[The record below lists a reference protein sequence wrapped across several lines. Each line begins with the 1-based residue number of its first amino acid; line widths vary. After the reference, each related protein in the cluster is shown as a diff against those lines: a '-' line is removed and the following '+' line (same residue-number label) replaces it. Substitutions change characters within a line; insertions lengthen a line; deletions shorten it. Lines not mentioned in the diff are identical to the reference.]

1 MAQAMDLT
9 AFTRVRD
16 DGSLGMDFAV
26 EGVSC
31 GGCISRIETALKHVP
46 GVIDA
51 RLNFT
56 NKRLSVGWAEG
67 AAVPD
72 DVVRSLEQLGYTAH
86 PFSPEAA
93 ENDDDRQ
100 AKQLLKCLGVAGFAA
115 MNIMLLSV
123 PVWTGSDITPETRD
137 FFHWLSALI
146 ALPAAAYAGRPFF
159 ASAFAALRNRS
170 VNMDVP
176 ISLGVLLALGM
187 SLVET
192 VNHAENAYFD
202 SAVMLLFFL
211 LCGRYLDRAMR
222 RRTRTV
228 AGNLAAFRTETAH
241 RLEADG
247 ALVAVPANALKP
259 GDRVMVRPG
268 DRVPADGVVLGGMSE
283 IDEGLITGETRPRV
297 LKAGDTVYAGSLNF
311 SGALTLRVTAGG
323 EKTLLDEIERL
334 LDKAVQSKSRS
345 VQLADRAAR
354 YYAPVVHTAAAL
366 TLIGWLIAGASVH
379 DAIITAISVLII
391 TCPCALALAIP
402 AVQVVTAGKLFRAG
416 IFLNSGGAIERLAE
430 VDTVVFDKTGTLTLP
445 DSRVANVAEIPPDL
459 LATAARLALSSR
471 HPLATA
477 VARESEDK
485 RPFDQ
490 ATEEP
495 GRGVRAMVD
504 GIEVRLGSPAFCG
517 VAVANHDAAAPDASI
532 IAFRHGRRPTV
543 MLVQQSLRPDAVAVV
558 DALRKRGLD
567 IRILSGDRRDAVAPI
582 AAALGITDWQ
592 AGVTPK
598 DKVAALQAL
607 KAQGRRTLMVGD
619 GLNDAP
625 SLAEAHVSM
634 SPITA
639 AELSQAHADAVFLG
653 TRLAPVLEALVT
665 ARQARNLMTQ
675 NLCLAVIYNAVA
687 VPIAIAG
694 LVTPLIAALA
704 MSGSSMLVTL
714 NALRLRLPRRKPEPP
729 APSPAPEQQPAP
741 VPQMEWIG
749 G

>member
-1 MAQAMDLT
+1 MTQAMDLS

-31 GGCISRIETALKHVP
+31 GGCISRIETALKRVP
-46 GVIDA
+46 GVVDA

-56 NKRLSVGWAEG
+56 NKRLTIAWTEG
-67 AAVPD
+67 AVVPD
-72 DVVRSLEQLGYTAH
+72 DVVRSLEQLGYAAH
-86 PFSPEAA
+86 PFAAQAA

-100 AKQLLKCLGVAGFAA
+100 AKQLLRCLGVAGFAA

-123 PVWTGSDITPETRD
+123 SVWAGSDITPETRD

-159 ASAFAALRNRS
+159 SSAFAALRNRA

-192 VNHAENAYFD
+192 VNHAEHAYFD
-202 SAVMLLFFL
+202 SATMLLFFL

-222 RRTRTV
+222 RRTRAT
-228 AGNLAAFRTETAH
+228 AGNLAAFRTETAQ
-241 RLEADG
+241 RLDAG
-247 ALVAVPANALKP
+247 GVLVAVPANALKP
-259 GDRVMVRPG
+259 GDRVVVRPG
-268 DRVPADGVVLGGMSE
+268 DRVPADGVVLGGTSE
-283 IDEGLITGETRPRV
+283 IDEGLITGETRPRA

-366 TLIGWLIAGASVH
+366 TLAGWLLAGASLH
-379 DAIITAISVLII
+379 DAIVTAISVLII

-416 IFLNSGGAIERLAE
+416 ILLNSGGAIERLAE

-445 DSRVANVAEIPPDL
+445 EARVANAGQIPADL

-471 HPLATA
+471 HPLAIA
-477 VARESEDK
+477 VARESHDK
-485 RPFDQ
+485 RPFDG
-490 ATEEP
+490 ATEEH
-495 GRGVRAMVD
+495 GRGVRAMID
-504 GIEVRLGSPAFCG
+504 GVEARLGSPAFCG
-517 VAVANHDAAAPDASI
+517 VTLTEQEAVAPDASI
-532 IAFRHGRRPTV
+532 IVFVHGAQHAV
-543 MLVQQSLRPDAVAVV
+543 ILVQQSLRPDAVMVV
-558 DALRKRGLD
+558 DALRQRGLD
-567 IRILSGDRRDAVAPI
+567 VRILSGDRRDAVEPI
-582 AAALGITDWQ
+582 AAALGISDWQ

-625 SLAEAHVSM
+625 SLAEAHVSL

-639 AELSQAHADAVFLG
+639 AELSQAYADAVFLG
-653 TRLAPVLEALVT
+653 TRLAPVLDALVT
-665 ARQARNLMTQ
+665 ARQARNLMMQ
-675 NLCLAVIYNAVA
+675 NLWLAVIYNAVA

-704 MSGSSMLVTL
+704 MSGSSMLVTA
-714 NALRLRLPRRKPEPP
+714 NALRLRLPRRKPVVPSPPP
-729 APSPAPEQQPAP
+729 AP
-741 VPQMEWIG
+741 VVQMELIAG
-749 G
+749 